1 METLRI
7 PKRDIYVIEV
17 NDAGETI
24 EFDLVDI
31 SLPLRFNKAFL
42 DVDKSLTWLKG
53 QIALFEK
60 EQGTSTE
67 KVGILTKA
75 EEKFYKAYEKSFRD
89 QRTAM
94 DNFLGKGGC
103 QKIFGDR
110 NYLEMWSDLFE
121 VLEPHID
128 KMGIKSEDIKARIK
142 EKYSKKND
150 GVLR

>member
-7 PKRDIYVIEV
+7 PKRDVYVIEV

-31 SLPLRFNKAFL
+31 SLPLRMNKAYT
-42 DVDKSLTWLKG
+42 DVDKTLSWLKG

-60 EQGTSTE
+60 EQGDSE
-67 KVGILTKA
+67 KTGLLTKA
-75 EEKFYKAYEKSFRD
+75 EEKFYKSWEKAFRD
-89 QRTAM
+89 MRKAM
-94 DNFLGKGGC
+94 DGFLGDGGC

-110 NYLEMWSDLFE
+110 NYLEMWNDLYE
-121 VLEPHID
+121 SLEPHIE
-128 KMGIKSEDIKARIK
+128 KMGMKSGDIKQRIK
-142 EKYSKKND
+142 EKYGKQND